1 MNVIAVFEKQSLVEL
16 GSAASEPRKI
26 IGTGERPP
34 RNDKIKI
41 MTELIKHEPTT
52 IYIRPSTGFTALNL
66 RDLWL
71 YRELVFFMV
80 WRDIKVRYKQTF
92 LGAAWAIIQPVLTMI
107 ALYFLFDRVAKLPTE
122 NVPYPIFSYTALLP
136 WGLFVAA
143 LNQGS
148 RSLTSNHNMITKIYF
163 PKLILPLASV
173 LAGLVDFAVA
183 SVILVVLFIYYQV
196 TPAWELLWVLPLFLL
211 LAIITAFGV
220 ALWLSAINVKYRDV
234 NYVLPFLTQFWF
246 FATPVAYS
254 AKAISEKWQLVYSLN
269 PMAGVVNGF
278 RWALLGIGNGPDAG
292 LWVSVGI
299 SVLTLISGLFY
310 FRNMEK
316 TFADTI

>member
-1 MNVIAVFEKQSLVEL
+1 
-16 GSAASEPRKI
+16 
-26 IGTGERPP
+26 
-34 RNDKIKI
+34 
-41 MTELIKHEPTT
+41 MTELTKYEPTT
-52 IYIRPSTGFTALNL
+52 IYIKPSTGFTALNL

-80 WRDIKVRYKQTF
+80 WRDIKVRYKQTI
-92 LGAAWAIIQPVLTMI
+92 LGAAWAILQPVLTML
-107 ALYFLFDRVAKLPTE
+107 ALYFLFDRVANLPTD
-122 NVPYPIFSYTALLP
+122 NIPYPIFSYTALLP
-136 WGLFVAA
+136 WGLFVTA

-148 RSLTSNHNMITKIYF
+148 RSLTSNHNMITKVYF
-163 PKLILPLASV
+163 PKLILPLSSV
-173 LAGLVDFAVA
+173 LAGLVDFAIA
-183 SVILVVLFIYYQV
+183 SVILVGLMFYYQV
-196 TPAWELLWVLPLFLL
+196 APAWNLLWVLPLFLL
-211 LAIITAFGV
+211 LAIITALGV

-299 SVLTLISGLFY
+299 SVLILISGLFY
-310 FRNMEK
+310 FRSMEK